1 LVNKNPLSD
10 LEFNRDSLIGSLDK
24 VNFLVK
30 FGKDA
35 MVVGDDVTDFVLSGY
50 TYDLL
55 YNEYSSCI
63 EYIEKNTPKMF
74 EDLTSTINFK
84 SPVISLIDFERIMK
98 VFIEEKVNEIVK
110 VYENDQTIFPEN
122 IRKKIRNKIEDFV
135 EKPKKKNFNFSKFR
149 PRKNSNEIK
158 FSIVSKNPVSDATFI
173 EESKKVHSDNVKT
186 TTKLNY
192 YKSNKDKK

>member
-1 LVNKNPLSD
+1 VCSSD
-10 LEFNRDSLIGSLDK
+10 LLIGSLDK

-35 MVVGDDVTDFVLSGY
+35 MVVGEDVTDAVLSGY

-84 SPVISLIDFERIMK
+84 SPVISLVDFERIMK

-135 EKPKKKNFNFSKFR
+135 EKPKKKKFNFSKFR

-158 FSIVSKNPVSDATFI
+158 FSIVSNNLASDATFI